1 MILLLLLERLTKSER
16 CSLKNNKNY
25 NIIFLKR
32 DDGMIN
38 KTEQRK
44 KQIIVTAMKLFS
56 DKGYEQTSMRDI
68 ARALGVSLGLCYR
81 YFDSKQVLFNCAID
95 YYIEDCC
102 NLYLKILHDPKIKI
116 KEKID
121 ILFDSIGNE
130 HTNMQYYNFFHRIE
144 NSELHEQ
151 LSLKLCKYMYPHLL
165 EEIKLAISKDE
176 LNIQNPDILVSFITY
191 GQIGL
196 LSKSDID
203 HHKISIVLKEYVN
216 KLLAL

>member
-1 MILLLLLERLTKSER
+1 MLEGLTINEH
-16 CSLKNNKNY
+16 CSLKNNNNY
-25 NIIFLKR
+25 NIILMKR

-81 YFDSKQVLFNCAID
+81 YFDSKQILFNCAID

-102 NLYLKILHDPKIKI
+102 SLYLKILHDPQMEINDKIN
-116 KEKID
+116 
-121 ILFDSIGNE
+121 ILFNSISND
-130 HTNMQYYNFFHRIE
+130 HTSMKYYDFFHRIE

-203 HHKISIVLKEYVN
+203 HHEISIVLKEYVN